1 MFIIFIFIY
10 SVFIVLY
17 SIAMRLRGNFFG
29 LRKFEGATT
38 RTPVRTQDPPEAFRC
53 LAVPSSVLRSSF
65 VRRSSVVLHLAK
77 KFFFCFPVLPRP
89 FIVTLHNHS
98 IVKLSHAFVL
108 HCLGAWSYLSP
119 FLRRFAVACFAYVLL
134 VCSAF
139 AVVAVSASLALS
151 KISRSGLS
159 GSSAAPY
166 LAAISAGVSCR
177 SVACSMINF

>member
-1 MFIIFIFIY
+1 MKGQQPE
-10 SVFIVLY
+10 
-17 SIAMRLRGNFFG
+17 RLF
-29 LRKFEGATT
+29 AP
-38 RTPVRTQDPPEAFRC
+38 RTPRRRS
-53 LAVPSSVLRSSF
+53 AVWLCRLPSF
-65 VRRSSVVLHLAK
+65 VRLSFAVRLSFCIWRK
-77 KFFFCFPVLPRP
+77 KIFFCFPVLPRP

-108 HCLGAWSYLSP
+108 HPFGAWSYLSP
-119 FLRRFAVACFAYVLL
+119 LIRHFSAVLSAYVLL
-134 VCSAF
+134 VCSAS

-177 SVACSMINF
+177 SAACSMINF